1 MAKDI
6 VQEAVEQAEAMKEA
20 AYENAKSVLVDAMST
35 NLKAAVSEAIGE
47 KIEETG
53 NPKGADLNVQYDP
66 SGQAKLDGDDLTDE
80 GDGPAIIEAGLDEE
94 QPYGGNKGDESRS
107 RRDYEAALEGDD
119 EDEDMDEN
127 DEYGGNKGDESRSR
141 RDYEAALEGEYG
153 GNKGDE
159 SRSRRDYEAA
169 LEDEDE
175 EDSDIDVDIDV
186 DDDEDDDID
195 EVLEIIEDED
205 EEDADVDVDIDVDDD
220 DDDDDDLEERGMMA
234 KKMEAAVKENRTL
247 RRENRRYEKALTFLK
262 KRIDEVNLFNARLA
276 AASDLMRKV
285 SLTKGEKER
294 VVEHFDKAR
303 TVGEVKR
310 THRALAEG
318 YSAANRSVKKQR
330 VARPNVQSVISEE
343 QKQAQGGR
351 YDRLA
356 ELAGL

>member
-1 MAKDI
+1 MENCNMAKDI

-66 SGQAKLDGDDLTDE
+66 SGLEKLDGDDLTDE
-80 GDGPAIIEAGLDEE
+80 GDGPAIIEAGLEEE

-107 RRDYEAALEGDD
+107 DRDYEAALEGDD

-127 DEYGGNKGDESRSR
+127 DEYGGD
-141 RDYEAALEGEYG
+141 
-153 GNKGDE
+153 KGDE

-220 DDDDDDLEERGMMA
+220 EDDDELEERGMMA
-234 KKMEAAVKENRTL
+234 KKVEAAVKENRTL

-310 THRALAEG
+310 THRALTEG
-318 YSAANRSVKKQR
+318 YTAANRSVKKQR

-343 QKQAQGGR
+343 QKQAQGGQ

>member
-35 NLKAAVSEAIGE
+35 NLKAAVTEAIGE

-53 NPKGADLNVQYDP
+53 NPKGADLNIQYDP
-66 SGQAKLDGDDLTDE
+66 SGQEKLDGDDLTDE
-80 GDGPAIIEAGLDEE
+80 GDGPAIIEAGLEEE

-107 RRDYEAALEGDD
+107 DRDYEAALEGDD
-119 EDEDMDEN
+119 EDDDDEDDDDVDIDIDVDADDEEDDDDL
-127 DEYGGNKGDESRSR
+127 DEVLEIIED
-141 RDYEAALEGEYG
+141 EGEYG

-159 SRSRRDYEAA
+159 SRSKRDYEAA

-175 EDSDIDVDIDV
+175 DMEEG
-186 DDDEDDDID
+186 DDEDM
-195 EVLEIIEDED
+195 
-205 EEDADVDVDIDVDDD
+205 
-220 DDDDDDLEERGMMA
+220 EERGMMM
-234 KKMEAAVKENRTL
+234 KKMESSVKENRQL

-318 YSAANRSVKKQR
+318 YNAANRGVKKQR

-343 QKQAQGGR
+343 QKQQSNGQ
-351 YDRLA
+351 YDRMA
-356 ELAGL
+356 QLAGL

>member
-20 AYENAKSVLVDAMST
+20 AYENAKSVLVNAMST

-53 NPKGADLNVQYDP
+53 NPKGSDLNVQYDP
-66 SGQAKLDGDDLTDE
+66 SGQEKLDGDDLTDE
-80 GDGPAIIEAGLDEE
+80 GDGPAIVEAGV
-94 QPYGGNKGDESRS
+94 
-107 RRDYEAALEGDD
+107 D
-119 EDEDMDEN
+119 EDE
-127 DEYGGNKGDESRSR
+127 EYGGNKGDESRSD
-141 RDYEAALEGEYG
+141 RDYEAALEG
-153 GNKGDE
+153 D
-159 SRSRRDYEAA
+159 D
-169 LEDEDE
+169 DDDDDE
-175 EDSDIDVDIDV
+175 EETIDVDIDV
-186 DDDEDDDID
+186 DSDDDDEEDDDDLD

-205 EEDADVDVDIDVDDD
+205 EEEIADDAYAVDDD
-220 DDDDDDLEERGMMA
+220 DTDEEGEEDLEERGMLA
-234 KKMEAAVKENRTL
+234 KKMEASVKENRQL

-310 THRALAEG
+310 THKALAEG
-318 YSAANRSVKKQR
+318 YTAANRSVKKQR

-343 QKQAQGGR
+343 QKQAAGVQ
-351 YDRLA
+351 YDRMA
-356 ELAGL
+356 VLAGL

>member
-66 SGQAKLDGDDLTDE
+66 SGIEKLDGDDLTDE
-80 GDGPAIIEAGLDEE
+80 GDGPAIVEAGLDE
-94 QPYGGNKGDESRS
+94 D
-107 RRDYEAALEGDD
+107 
-119 EDEDMDEN
+119 
-127 DEYGGNKGDESRSR
+127 DEYGGNKGDESRSH
-141 RDYEAALEGEYG
+141 RDYE
-153 GNKGDE
+153 GDDE
-159 SRSRRDYEAA
+159 DENEDVEAA
-169 LEDEDE
+169 LEDDDE
-175 EDSDIDVDIDV
+175 EEADIDVDIDV
-186 DDDEDDDID
+186 DDDEDEDID

-205 EEDADVDVDIDVDDD
+205 EEEEDADVDVDIDVDDD
-220 DDDDDDLEERGMMA
+220 EDEDVDESE
-234 KKMEAAVKENRTL
+234 KYEATVKENRQL
-247 RRENRRYEKALTFLK
+247 RKENRRYEKALTFLK

-310 THRALAEG
+310 THRALTEG
-318 YSAANRSVKKQR
+318 YTAANRSVKKQR

-343 QKQAQGGR
+343 QKQSQDGQ
-351 YDRLA
+351 YDRMA

>member
-66 SGQAKLDGDDLTDE
+66 SGQEKLDGDDLTDE
-80 GDGPAIIEAGLDEE
+80 GDGPAIVEAGLDE
-94 QPYGGNKGDESRS
+94 D
-107 RRDYEAALEGDD
+107 
-119 EDEDMDEN
+119 
-127 DEYGGNKGDESRSR
+127 DEYGGNKGDESRSH
-141 RDYEAALEGEYG
+141 RDYE
-153 GNKGDE
+153 GDDE
-159 SRSRRDYEAA
+159 DENEDVEAA
-169 LEDEDE
+169 LEDDDE
-175 EDSDIDVDIDV
+175 EEADIDVDIDV
-186 DDDEDDDID
+186 DDDEDEDID

-205 EEDADVDVDIDVDDD
+205 EEEEEEDADVDVDIDVDDD
-220 DDDDDDLEERGMMA
+220 EDEDVDESE
-234 KKMEAAVKENRTL
+234 KYEATVKENRQL
-247 RRENRRYEKALTFLK
+247 RKENRRYEKALTFLK

-310 THRALAEG
+310 THRALTEG
-318 YSAANRSVKKQR
+318 YTAANRSVKKQR

-343 QKQAQGGR
+343 QKQSQDGQ
-351 YDRLA
+351 YDRMA

>member
-20 AYENAKSVLVDAMST
+20 AYENAKGVLVDAMST

-53 NPKGADLNVQYDP
+53 NPKGANLNVSYDP
-66 SGQAKLDGDDLTDE
+66 KGQEELEGDDLSDE
-80 GDGPAIIEAGLDEE
+80 GDGPAIVEAGLEEEEVAEDE
-94 QPYGGNKGDESRS
+94 
-107 RRDYEAALEGDD
+107 ATLEG
-119 EDEDMDEN
+119 EDEDD
-127 DEYGGNKGDESRSR
+127 
-141 RDYEAALEGEYG
+141 
-153 GNKGDE
+153 
-159 SRSRRDYEAA
+159 
-169 LEDEDE
+169 DE
-175 EDSDIDVDIDV
+175 EIDVDVDV
-186 DDDEDDDID
+186 DTDDDDDDEDID

-205 EEDADVDVDIDVDDD
+205 EDYGGDKGDESRSHRDYEDVDEDEDEDVDVDVDDD
-220 DDDDDDLEERGMMA
+220 LDEDEDIEERGMLN
-234 KKMEAAVKENRTL
+234 KKIETAVKENRQL

-318 YSAANRSVKKQR
+318 YNASSRTVKKQR

-343 QKQAQGGR
+343 QKSQSEGQFNR
-351 YDRLA
+351 MA

>member
-35 NLKAAVSEAIGE
+35 NLKAAVTEAIGE

-53 NPKGADLNVQYDP
+53 NPKGADLDVQYDP
-66 SGQAKLDGDDLTDE
+66 SGQEKLHGDDLTDE
-80 GDGPAIIEAGLDEE
+80 GDGPAIIEAGLEE
-94 QPYGGNKGDESRS
+94 ELEEEEVAEMGMKK
-107 RRDYEAALEGDD
+107 AAMEMDDDDDD
-119 EDEDMDEN
+119 ED
-127 DEYGGNKGDESRSR
+127 
-141 RDYEAALEGEYG
+141 
-153 GNKGDE
+153 
-159 SRSRRDYEAA
+159 
-169 LEDEDE
+169 DE
-175 EDSDIDVDIDV
+175 EDDVDIDIDIDA
-186 DDDEDDDID
+186 DDDEDDDMD

-205 EEDADVDVDIDVDDD
+205 EDADEGMRMKSEADDD
-220 DDDDDDLEERGMMA
+220 DEDTDEGMRGDKEEMKMM
-234 KKMEAAVKENRTL
+234 KAASHMKKENREL

-285 SLTKGEKER
+285 TLTKGEKER

-318 YSAANRSVKKQR
+318 YSAANRGVKKQR

-343 QKQAQGGR
+343 QKQQNDGQ

-356 ELAGL
+356 QLAGL

>member
-66 SGQAKLDGDDLTDE
+66 SGIEKLDGDDLTDE
-80 GDGPAIIEAGLDEE
+80 GDGPAIVEAGV
-94 QPYGGNKGDESRS
+94 
-107 RRDYEAALEGDD
+107 
-119 EDEDMDEN
+119 DEN
-127 DEYGGNKGDESRSR
+127 DEYGGDKGDESRSH
-141 RDYEAALEGEYG
+141 RDYEGDDEDENEGDEYG
-153 GNKGDE
+153 GDKGDE

-175 EDSDIDVDIDV
+175 EDADIDVDIDV
-186 DDDEDDDID
+186 DDDEDEDEDID

-220 DDDDDDLEERGMMA
+220 EDEDEELEERGMMA
-234 KKMEAAVKENRTL
+234 KKIEAAVKENRQL

-262 KRIDEVNLFNARLA
+262 KRIDEVNLFNSRLA

>member
-20 AYENAKSVLVDAMST
+20 AYENAKSVLVNAMST

-47 KIEETG
+47 KIEENG
-53 NPKGADLNVQYDP
+53 NPKGASLEVQYDP
-66 SGQAKLDGDDLTDE
+66 SGQEKLDGDDLTDE
-80 GDGPAIIEAGLDEE
+80 GDGPAIVEAGV
-94 QPYGGNKGDESRS
+94 
-107 RRDYEAALEGDD
+107 D
-119 EDEDMDEN
+119 EDE
-127 DEYGGNKGDESRSR
+127 EYGGNKGDESRSD
-141 RDYEAALEGEYG
+141 RDYEAALEG
-153 GNKGDE
+153 D
-159 SRSRRDYEAA
+159 D
-169 LEDEDE
+169 DDDDDE
-175 EDSDIDVDIDV
+175 EETIDVDIDV
-186 DDDEDDDID
+186 DSDDDDDEEDDDDLD

-205 EEDADVDVDIDVDDD
+205 EEEIADDAYAVDDD
-220 DDDDDDLEERGMMA
+220 DTDEEGEEELEERGMMA
-234 KKMEAAVKENRTL
+234 KKMEASVKENRQL

-318 YSAANRSVKKQR
+318 YNAANRTIKKQR

-343 QKQAQGGR
+343 QKQQSDGQYGR
-351 YDRLA
+351 LK

>member
-66 SGQAKLDGDDLTDE
+66 SGQAKLHGDDLTDE
-80 GDGPAIIEAGLDEE
+80 GDGPAIIEAGLEEE

-107 RRDYEAALEGDD
+107 DRDYEAALEGDD
-119 EDEDMDEN
+119 EDEDMD
-127 DEYGGNKGDESRSR
+127 
-141 RDYEAALEGEYG
+141 EGEYG

-175 EDSDIDVDIDV
+175 EDADIDVDIDI

-220 DDDDDDLEERGMMA
+220 DDDNDMEERGMMM
-234 KKMEAAVKENRTL
+234 KKMEASVKENRQL

-343 QKQAQGGR
+343 QKQAQGGQ

>member
-66 SGQAKLDGDDLTDE
+66 SGQEKLDGDDLTDE
-80 GDGPAIIEAGLDEE
+80 GDGPAIVEAGLDEDDE
-94 QPYGGNKGDESRS
+94 YGGNKGDESRS
-107 RRDYEAALEGDD
+107 HRDYEGDD
-119 EDEDMDEN
+119 EDENEG
-127 DEYGGNKGDESRSR
+127 DEYGGDKGDESRSR
-141 RDYEAALEGEYG
+141 RDYEAALEGEDDEEADIDIDVDVDDDEDDDLDEVLEIIEDEDEDDVDVDIDVDDDEDVDEGEYG
-153 GNKGDE
+153 GDKGDE
-159 SRSRRDYEAA
+159 SRSRRDYESA
-169 LEDEDE
+169 
-175 EDSDIDVDIDV
+175 VR
-186 DDDEDDDID
+186 
-195 EVLEIIEDED
+195 EVKSL
-205 EEDADVDVDIDVDDD
+205 
-220 DDDDDDLEERGMMA
+220 
-234 KKMEAAVKENRTL
+234 K
-247 RRENRRYEKALTFLK
+247 RENRRYEKALTFLK

-310 THRALAEG
+310 THRALTEG
-318 YSAANRSVKKQR
+318 YTAANRSVKKQR

-343 QKQAQGGR
+343 QKQSQDGQ
-351 YDRLA
+351 YDRMA

>member
-141 RDYEAALEGEYG
+141 RDYEAT
-153 GNKGDE
+153 
-159 SRSRRDYEAA
+159 

-175 EDSDIDVDIDV
+175 EDADIDVDIDV
-186 DDDEDDDID
+186 DDDEDDDDDID

-220 DDDDDDLEERGMMA
+220 DDDDEDLEERGMMA
-234 KKMEAAVKENRTL
+234 KKVEAAVKENRQL

-318 YSAANRSVKKQR
+318 YTAANRSVKKQR

-343 QKQAQGGR
+343 QKQAQGGQ

>member
-35 NLKAAVSEAIGE
+35 NLKAAVTEAIGE
-47 KIEETG
+47 KIDETG
-53 NPKGADLNVQYDP
+53 NPKGADLDVQYDP
-66 SGQAKLDGDDLTDE
+66 SGQEKLHGDDLTDE
-80 GDGPAIIEAGLDEE
+80 GDGPAIIEAGLEE
-94 QPYGGNKGDESRS
+94 EEVAEMYGGKKGDMSKS
-107 RRDYEAALEGDD
+107 HRDYEAALEMEDD
-119 EDEDMDEN
+119 
-127 DEYGGNKGDESRSR
+127 
-141 RDYEAALEGEYG
+141 
-153 GNKGDE
+153 
-159 SRSRRDYEAA
+159 
-169 LEDEDE
+169 DE
-175 EDSDIDVDIDV
+175 EDDDEEVDIDIDVDTDDD
-186 DDDEDDDID
+186 DDDEDMD

-205 EEDADVDVDIDVDDD
+205 EDTDEGMRGPKMEADDD
-220 DDDDDDLEERGMMA
+220 DDMDEGDDEDMEERGMMM
-234 KKMEAAVKENRTL
+234 KKMEASVKENREL

-285 SLTKGEKER
+285 SLTKTEKER

-318 YSAANRSVKKQR
+318 YNAANRGVKKQR

-343 QKQAQGGR
+343 QKQQTDGQ

-356 ELAGL
+356 QLAGL

>member
-1 MAKDI
+1 MENCNMAKDI

-35 NLKAAVSEAIGE
+35 NLKAAVTEAIGE

-53 NPKGADLNVQYDP
+53 NPKGADLDVQYDP
-66 SGQAKLDGDDLTDE
+66 SGQEKLHGDDLTDE
-80 GDGPAIIEAGLDEE
+80 GDGPAIIEAGLEE
-94 QPYGGNKGDESRS
+94 E
-107 RRDYEAALEGDD
+107 LEEEEVAEMRGMKKPAMEMDDDDDD
-119 EDEDMDEN
+119 ED
-127 DEYGGNKGDESRSR
+127 
-141 RDYEAALEGEYG
+141 
-153 GNKGDE
+153 
-159 SRSRRDYEAA
+159 
-169 LEDEDE
+169 DE
-175 EDSDIDVDIDV
+175 EDDVDIDIDIDA
-186 DDDEDDDID
+186 DDDEDDDDMD

-205 EEDADVDVDIDVDDD
+205 EDADEGMRSKLEADDD
-220 DDDDDDLEERGMMA
+220 DEDTDEGMRGDKDEMMMK
-234 KKMEAAVKENRTL
+234 KKMEASIKENREL

-318 YSAANRSVKKQR
+318 YSAANRGVKKQR

-343 QKQAQGGR
+343 QKQQNDGQ

-356 ELAGL
+356 QLAGL

>member
-1 MAKDI
+1 MENCNMAKDI

-66 SGQAKLDGDDLTDE
+66 SGQEKLDGDDLTDE
-80 GDGPAIIEAGLDEE
+80 GDGPAIVEAGLDEDDE
-94 QPYGGNKGDESRS
+94 YGGNKGDESRSHRDYEGDDEDENEGDEYGGDKGDESRS

-119 EDEDMDEN
+119 D
-127 DEYGGNKGDESRSR
+127 
-141 RDYEAALEGEYG
+141 
-153 GNKGDE
+153 
-159 SRSRRDYEAA
+159 
-169 LEDEDE
+169 DE
-175 EDSDIDVDIDV
+175 EASVDVDIDV
-186 DDDEDDDID
+186 DDDEDEDVDEDID

-205 EEDADVDVDIDVDDD
+205 EDADVDVDIDVDDD
-220 DDDDDDLEERGMMA
+220 EDEDIEERGMLN
-234 KKMEAAVKENRTL
+234 KKVEATVKENRQL

-276 AASDLMRKV
+276 AASSLMRKV
-285 SLTKGEKER
+285 SLTKTEKER

-310 THRALAEG
+310 THRALSEG
-318 YSAANRSVKKQR
+318 YNAANRGVKKQR

-343 QKQAQGGR
+343 QKQQNDGQ
-351 YDRLA
+351 YDRMA
-356 ELAGL
+356 QLAGL